1 MCLQPQSRGAV
12 CPLIEGHSD
21 TRDRFTCNFTC
32 FSDKE
37 RIRKGEY
44 PYCEFMFRADG
55 EQLLLRFREYIR
67 SRGFGPWVSVATSP
81 KGSYRL
87 PDILNFLERHLPP
100 MTESRQWR
108 ILRADDFAAH
118 LNDAVFNLCWQRGYV
133 FIPHGGGVTPVVQGP
148 DTDLNQ
154 HVRRR
159 YTAREA
165 AEYIQMMR
173 DRAAATG

>member
-1 MCLQPQSRGAV
+1 MLERCEIGWISVYSVRALCLYHHGYDPEMENFDQTPYYKNQGGGRQMCLQPQSRGAV

-108 ILRADDFAAH
+108 ILRADDF
-118 LNDAVFNLCWQRGYV
+118 
-133 FIPHGGGVTPVVQGP
+133 PPT
-148 DTDLNQ
+148 
-154 HVRRR
+154 
-159 YTAREA
+159 
-165 AEYIQMMR
+165 
-173 DRAAATG
+173 